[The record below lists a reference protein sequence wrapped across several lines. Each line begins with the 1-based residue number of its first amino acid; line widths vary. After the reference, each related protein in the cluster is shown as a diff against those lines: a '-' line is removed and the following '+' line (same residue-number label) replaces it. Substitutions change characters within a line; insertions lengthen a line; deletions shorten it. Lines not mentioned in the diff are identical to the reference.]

1 MLRSK
6 SDDRVLR
13 QIVGGAA
20 KWVDVTMSA
29 YDADFIDDWE
39 LDELLGWST
48 GLDFMITG
56 KTGNLL
62 LLVTCQTQLFVR

>member
-1 MLRSK
+1 MQFTCLTLLYTAMPC
-6 SDDRVLR
+6 V
-13 QIVGGAA
+13 A
-20 KWVDVTMSA
+20 DVSTVVSSVRLSGMS
-29 YDADFIDDWE
+29 
-39 LDELLGWST
+39 GMSVST